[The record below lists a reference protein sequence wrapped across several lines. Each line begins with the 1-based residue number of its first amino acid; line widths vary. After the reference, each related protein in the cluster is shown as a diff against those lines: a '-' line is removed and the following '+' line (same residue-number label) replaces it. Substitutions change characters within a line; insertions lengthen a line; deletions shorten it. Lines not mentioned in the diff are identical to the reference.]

1 MRDKRLQKG
10 RSRPA
15 TPSELAVRADS
26 QLRACASRASWWSW
40 PPPRRAGQSA
50 AWKDVSSG
58 VCAQVNVRAVSFGEK
73 RVDIFAIYSLH
84 SVEVGPWSI
93 WTKQGTHREN

>member
-26 QLRACASRASWWSW
+26 QLRACASRASWWFW

-58 VCAQVNVRAVSFGEK
+58 VWTQVNVGTVSFRDK
-73 RVDIFAIYSLH
+73 MVDIFAIYSLYLVDVCT
-84 SVEVGPWSI
+84 STSAK
-93 WTKQGTHREN
+93 TRNASRE